1 MVKSL
6 YSMKGVVM
14 ITQRQSDILN
24 LIVELFTQYH
34 EPVGSKVL
42 QETISSSSA
51 TIRNDMAK
59 LEKLGLLEK
68 AHTSS
73 GRMPSRAGFQYFVN
87 HSLNL
92 KHINEEDV
100 YQVVKAFDFEAFKLE
115 DILERASLV
124 LAELTGYTSVI
135 IDVEPTSQQLTS
147 FDIVRLSNHDA
158 LAVLTLDQSKPV
170 TVQFAI
176 PKNFSN
182 KDLGILKRLVDE
194 RFVSQT
200 VLAIHYKLRTE
211 IPQVVQRY
219 FTTTDNVLD
228 LMEYI
233 FSNLFQELV
242 FIGGKVASLTY
253 GSLATYQLLD
263 DPQTLALELRSGLI
277 PEQQTNIMVAE
288 HRDPALADVSII
300 HHCFPIPY
308 RGMAQMSLIGPID
321 MDYRRQISL
330 INVISRVLFMKLTD
344 YYRYLS
350 SNHYEVN

>member
-1 MVKSL
+1 
-6 YSMKGVVM
+6 M
-14 ITQRQSDILN
+14 ITQRQNDILN
-24 LIVELFTQYH
+24 LIVELFTRHH
-34 EPVGSKVL
+34 EPVGSKAL
-42 QETISSSSA
+42 QEMIASSSA

-59 LEKLGLLEK
+59 LEQLGLLEK

-92 KHINEEDV
+92 EHIDEEDV

-115 DILERASLV
+115 DILERASQV
-124 LAELTGYTSVI
+124 LADLTGYTSVI
-135 IDVEPTSQQLTS
+135 LDVEPTSQQLTS
-147 FDIVRLSNHDA
+147 FDIVQLSSHDA

-176 PKNFSN
+176 PKSFLAR
-182 KDLGILKRLVDE
+182 DLEVLKRLVDE
-194 RFVSQT
+194 RFVGQT

-228 LMEYI
+228 LMDYI
-233 FSNLFQELV
+233 FSNLFQESV
-242 FIGGKVASLTY
+242 FISGKVASLTY
-253 GSLATYQLLD
+253 GNLATYQLLD
-263 DPQTLALELRSGLI
+263 SAQLLAPELRQGLA
-277 PEQQTNIMVAE
+277 PDQQTSISVAE
-288 HRDPALADVSII
+288 HRDPALADVTVI
-300 HHCFPIPY
+300 HHRFPIPY
-308 RGMAQMSLIGPID
+308 RGMAQMSLLGPVD
-321 MDYRRQISL
+321 MDYRRQMSL
-330 INVISRVLFMKLTD
+330 INIISRVLFMKLTD